1 MPVTINGTTGITT
14 PAENTAALTVGS
26 ITGILKATSGVVA
39 QAVAGSDYGQLTLAT
54 AQTASGADVIFTGI
68 PNWVKRVT
76 IIYSDITT
84 SGISPFLFR
93 IGSGSI
99 QISGYQG
106 SAGYVAN
113 GNLTNVA
120 AFTSGCG
127 SNYGVGSSA
136 SIYNG
141 IVTINLLSSNKY
153 VFSGVGS
160 LDGGATLQYASRVTL
175 GGVLDRVSVSTQG
188 ASTFTGG
195 TINISYEG

>member
-1 MPVTINGTTGITT
+1 MPVTINGTTGVVT
-14 PAENTAALTVGS
+14 PGATVGS

-39 QAVAGSDYGQLTLAT
+39 QAVAGTDYLAVGSGGTITLAT
-54 AQTASGADVIFTGI
+54 AQTASGTSVDFTGI

-84 SGISPFLFR
+84 SGTSPFLFR

-99 QISGYQG
+99 QVSGYQG

-127 SNYGVGSSA
+127 SNYAVGSSA
-136 SIYNG
+136 AIYNG

-195 TINISYEG
+195 TINISYE